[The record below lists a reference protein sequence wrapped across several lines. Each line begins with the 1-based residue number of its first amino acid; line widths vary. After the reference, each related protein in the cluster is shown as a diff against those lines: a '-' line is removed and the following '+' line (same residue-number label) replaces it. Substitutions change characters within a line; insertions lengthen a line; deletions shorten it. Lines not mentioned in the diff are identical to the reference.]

1 MSHNSFSMGTLPM
14 VLPKNIF
21 STRSDGTNF
30 RDGIIKRRRPNLK
43 EIDMVYN
50 LCRILKKYN
59 PSLFKRQDIEA
70 TLMHWN
76 CLFCSAATDLICTY
90 VCLLQAEMRYLKY
103 I

>member
-43 EIDMVYN
+43 EIDIVYN
-50 LCRILKKYN
+50 LCRI
-59 PSLFKRQDIEA
+59 FKRNTI
-70 TLMHWN
+70 L
-76 CLFCSAATDLICTY
+76 
-90 VCLLQAEMRYLKY
+90 VCLNDKILKLRLC
-103 I
+103 IGIARFVQPQRI